1 MNLFNVKKKGKEFKG
16 KYIIKM
22 NLERKKMKRNLTMA
36 FIAAIM
42 IAIFAVSFMSCTKE
56 KTSANP
62 DTGLKTMVPGV
73 LTVGSDCTWPP
84 MEYIEGDKIVGFDV
98 DLTQA
103 IADKLGLKLD
113 YQNAAWDGLFPA
125 LIVGK
130 YDMAISSITITD
142 DRKKE
147 MDFSDPYYQTDQAA
161 TVKKDSGIDSAD
173 KLNGKTAGVQIGTT
187 GEIAA
192 KEIDG
197 LEVKTYDDILLAFED
212 LKAGRVDTVIADSYV
227 GFAYAKN
234 NEGLEVGFVITTDE
248 QLGIAFAK
256 DTPELLA
263 AVNSALKSIKE
274 DGTYDKIYAKWFG
287 GE

>member
-1 MNLFNVKKKGKEFKG
+1 
-16 KYIIKM
+16 
-22 NLERKKMKRNLTMA
+22 MKRHLTMA
-36 FIAAIM
+36 IIAAIM
-42 IAIFAVSFMSCTKE
+42 IAVFAVSFVSCAKE
-56 KTSANP
+56 DTTASEG
-62 DTGLKTMVPGV
+62 TGLKTIVPGV

-125 LIVGK
+125 LIAHK

-161 TVKKDSGIDSAD
+161 TVKVESGIDSAD
-173 KLNGKTAGVQIGTT
+173 KLNGKKAGVQIGTT

-192 KEIDG
+192 KEIEG

-227 GFAYAKN
+227 GFSYAKN
-234 NEGLEVGFVITTDE
+234 NETLEVGFVITTDE

-263 AVNSALKSIKE
+263 AVNSALKSIKG

-287 GE
+287 EE